1 MELIS
6 IAFSLEITLY
16 HHPNKPFLIFEK
28 EEHLKYIHV
37 LKKAAKQF
45 LFLSQRYSCPS
56 LELGSSGS
64 TCQKAFN
71 RILNLAIL

>member
-37 LKKAAKQF
+37 LKQAAKTVSF
-45 LFLSQRYSCPS
+45 SLSTLFVSKFGAGKLRINLSK
-56 LELGSSGS
+56 G
-64 TCQKAFN
+64 F
-71 RILNLAIL
+71 